1 MRRALRICFLGGYRP
16 YNLRGL
22 RGGGGPNAVSA
33 PLIDAFAKMNLNS
46 IRMIVLSTP
55 FRELGIPVLRPRKL
69 LLSKNVEV
77 RYIPLLNPLPV
88 IIELAKCD
96 LVHIFALEPQ
106 NIIIA
111 FLSKIL
117 RKKTIATSHG
127 YPPIERSI
135 RPKGLKFRIYNILIR
150 KIIELSDVVT
160 TVSYLLRSIL
170 VQALSIPKTLLNK
183 FVVIHNG
190 TDLAPILMN
199 KDDDQLKILSVLG
212 RNYLIKGLLV
222 ILEAL
227 NNLTPSIKKRILF
240 ILIGDIPQNLLTKI
254 PHGTKLIRL
263 RKVPHEK
270 LAELYTKAHVILQ
283 PSLFEAFNLPALEAA
298 GRGCIPIIT
307 TRMGVA
313 EIFENEKN
321 AFIVKP
327 GDSESIAKII
337 TLLATN
343 NDLREKMSK
352 EAFKISLNYTY
363 DKVAEKYLFIYL
375 SILKKD

>member
-1 MRRALRICFLGGYRP
+1 MRRALKICFLGGYRP

-33 PLIDAFAKMNLNS
+33 PLIDAFAKMDLNS

-55 FRELGIPVLRPRKL
+55 FRELGVPVLRPRKL
-69 LLSKNVEV
+69 ILSENVEV
-77 RYIPLLNPLPV
+77 RYIPLLNPLSV

-111 FLSKIL
+111 LLSKIL
-117 RKKTIATSHG
+117 RKKTITTSHG

-160 TVSYLLRSIL
+160 TVSYILRSVL
-170 VQALSIPKTLLNK
+170 VQVLSIPKALLNK

-190 TDLAPILMN
+190 TDITPILMN
-199 KDDDQLKILSVLG
+199 KDEDQLKILSVLG
-212 RNYLIKGLLV
+212 RNYLNKGLLV

-240 ILIGDIPQNLLTKI
+240 ILIGDIPQNLLRKI

-283 PSLFEAFNLPALEAA
+283 PSFFESFNLPALEAA
-298 GRGCIPIIT
+298 GRGCIPIII
-307 TRMGVA
+307 TRIGVA

-327 GDSESIAKII
+327 GDPESIAKIL
-337 TLLATN
+337 TLYATN

-352 EAFKISLNYTY
+352 EAYKISLNYTY
-363 DKVAEKYLFIYL
+363 DKVAKKYLSLYL

>member
-16 YNLRGL
+16 YNFRGL

-33 PLIDAFAKMNLNS
+33 PLMDAFAKMDLNS

-55 FRELGIPVLRPRKL
+55 FRELGVAVLRPRKL
-69 LLSKNVEV
+69 ILSKNVEV

-88 IIELAKCD
+88 IIELTKCD

-106 NIIIA
+106 NIIIT

-117 RKKTIATSHG
+117 RKKTIVTSHG

-160 TVSYLLRSIL
+160 TVSYILRSVL

-190 TDLAPILMN
+190 TDITPILIN
-199 KDDDQLKILSVLG
+199 KDEDQLKILSVLG

-222 ILEAL
+222 ILELL
-227 NNLTPSIKKRILF
+227 NNLTPSMRKKILF
-240 ILIGDIPQNLLTKI
+240 ILIGDIPQNFLTKI
-254 PHGTKLIRL
+254 PHGTKLIKL
-263 RKVPHEK
+263 REAPHEK
-270 LAELYTKAHVILQ
+270 LAELYTKVHVILQ
-283 PSLFEAFNLPALEAA
+283 PSFFDAFNLPALEAT

-321 AFIVKP
+321 AFIVRP
-327 GDSESIAKII
+327 EDSESVVKII

-352 EAFKISLNYTY
+352 EAYKISLNYTY
-363 DKVAEKYLFIYL
+363 DKVAEKYLSIYL
-375 SILKKD
+375 NVLRKK